1 VSSDKGKNAPL
12 LRVVIATGPGKL
24 HFLESA
30 AAIAKAGAEVNLLT
44 GWVPSPRQERLADLV
59 GTAIGEEQLSR
70 RLIVRRLK
78 GERITVTAN
87 GWTEAVGA
95 AAGFAGRLPFADEDF
110 TSALA
115 FRIHGLRSIRH
126 LKSADILLVRSGA
139 GRGGAMAAARAN
151 GLKIVADHSIAHP
164 SFMKDVLTEEYDRQG
179 MHCDVSPRSAFWR
192 GVLEDCDESDKV
204 LVNSD
209 FVKETF
215 VQNGFSAEK
224 VEVAYWGVRR
234 DFFGLKKDYRRNGP
248 LRLIFTGHFDLRKGV
263 RILLEAVRLVRSR
276 GLDARLQVA
285 GKMGTGKACI
295 KPADAEFLT
304 ATPFMPQS
312 ELKELLAQSD
322 LFVFPTLA
330 EGCSR
335 SAMEAAAAGL
345 PVVTTRNCGLPG
357 RDGTIAR
364 LVPAGDVASL
374 AEAIEGLGENE
385 DACAALGRRAAALI
399 SGKFTWDRYGKN
411 VFRFFQG
418 VMGAH
423 DAHRLHN

>member
-1 VSSDKGKNAPL
+1 
-12 LRVVIATGPGKL
+12 VVIATGPGKL

-70 RLIVRRLK
+70 RLIVRRLE
-78 GERITVTAN
+78 GERITVTAS
-87 GWTEAVGA
+87 GLTEAAGT
-95 AAGFAGRLPFADEDF
+95 AAGLAGME
-110 TSALA
+110 ALA

-126 LKSADILLVRSGA
+126 LRSADILLVRSGA
-139 GRGGAMAAARAN
+139 GRGGAMTAARAN

-179 MHCDVSPRSAFWR
+179 MRCDIAPKSTFWR
-192 GVLEDCDESDKV
+192 DILADCEEADKV

-215 VQNGFSAEK
+215 VENGFPGEK
-224 VEVAYWGVRR
+224 VEVAYWGVRS
-234 DFFGLKKDYRRNGP
+234 DFFGLKKDYRKNGP
-248 LRLIFTGHFDLRKGV
+248 LRLIFTGHFELRKGT
-263 RILLEAVRLVRSR
+263 RILLEAVRLVRGR

-285 GKMGTGKACI
+285 GKMGSGKVCI
-295 KPADAEFLT
+295 QPADSEFLT
-304 ATPFMPQS
+304 ETPFMPQS

-345 PVVTTRNCGLPG
+345 PVITTRSCGLPG
-357 RDGTIAR
+357 RPGTTA
-364 LVPAGDVASL
+364 LHTPSGNVPAL
-374 AEAIEGLGENE
+374 ADAIEALGENE
-385 DACAALGRRAAALI
+385 DARATLGRGAASLI
-399 SGKFTWDRYGKN
+399 SEKFTWDHYGKN
-411 VFRFFQG
+411 VFGFFQG

-423 DAHRLHN
+423 DAHRLHH

>member
-1 VSSDKGKNAPL
+1 MK
-12 LRVVIATGPGKL
+12 VVIATGPGKL

-44 GWVPSPRQERLADLV
+44 GWVPSPSQERLADLV

-70 RLIVRRLK
+70 RLIVRRLE

-95 AAGFAGRLPFADEDF
+95 ATGLAGLD
-110 TSALA
+110 ALA

-192 GVLEDCDESDKV
+192 GIIEDCDESDKV

-215 VQNGFSAEK
+215 VQNGFSAKK

-276 GLDARLQVA
+276 GLDARLRVA
-285 GKMGTGKACI
+285 GKMGTGKPCI

-304 ATPFMPQS
+304 TTPFTPQS

-345 PVVTTRNCGLPG
+345 PVITTRNCGLPG
-357 RDGTIAR
+357 RDGTMAK
-364 LVPAGDVASL
+364 LVQAGDVASL
-374 AEAIEGLGENE
+374 AEAVEALGGDE
-385 DACAALGRRAAALI
+385 DAREALGRRAASLI
-399 SGKFTWDRYGKN
+399 SEKFTWDHYGKN
-411 VFRFFQG
+411 VFRFFQD
-418 VMGAH
+418 VMGAR
-423 DAHRLHN
+423 DAHLLRH